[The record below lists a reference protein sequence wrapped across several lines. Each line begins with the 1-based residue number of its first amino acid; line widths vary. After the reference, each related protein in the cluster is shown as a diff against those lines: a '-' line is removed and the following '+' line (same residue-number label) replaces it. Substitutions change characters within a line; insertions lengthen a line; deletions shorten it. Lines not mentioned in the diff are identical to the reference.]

1 MDGIA
6 GLQGWRWIFIL
17 EGILTV
23 VVAIFAYFLIYDFPE
38 TAPFLTE
45 REREFVIHR
54 LKYQGSSA
62 GAKKVAQH
70 EGFDW
75 KYVRDAFTDWQI
87 YLSLFSKSSLQ
98 RDRRRKVRLIIFSVY
113 WGITCPLY
121 GISLFLPT
129 IIKDL
134 GYTSSVAQLLT
145 VRNPPQTKH
154 EKYFNVLTMTL
165 TIGSHL
171 RHRSRSCSF
180 RCILFR
186 S

>member
-1 MDGIA
+1 MDGIG

-38 TAPFLTE
+38 TASFLTE

-54 LKYQGSSA
+54 LKYQGSSP

-98 RDRRRKVRLIIFSVY
+98 RRKVRLIVY
-113 WGITCPLY
+113 QCIGVLLARFTAFLSFCQPL
-121 GISLFLPT
+121 SRTLDT
-129 IIKDL
+129 
-134 GYTSSVAQLLT
+134 
-145 VRNPPQTKH
+145 PPPSPN
-154 EKYFNVLTMTL
+154 F
-165 TIGSHL
+165 
-171 RHRSRSCSF
+171 
-180 RCILFR
+180 
-186 S
+186 